1 MLCSF
6 AWSILILT
14 PDYVLALCST
24 IWDVLAQMVN
34 ICLQCRRCGFDPRL
48 GRSPGE
54 ENGYPLQYPC
64 LENSM
69 DRGAWQTTVHGVAKG
84 QIRLSDFHFQ
94 WEINIYLKHF
104 KQNKTKISLND
115 HNASLCSWLFK
126 DLLWLVG
133 KWVRNFPHQ
142 FSASWAEKLLLLL
155 SWLSIIK
162 VTFFSLLHCQG
173 YTYFCPK
180 DWR

>member
-1 MLCSF
+1 M
-6 AWSILILT
+6 
-14 PDYVLALCST
+14 
-24 IWDVLAQMVN
+24 N
-34 ICLQCRRCGFDPRL
+34 IKTFQEKLSPNGKLELPWWLRQLRIFLQCRRPQFDP
-48 GRSPGE
+48 GSKRSPGE

-69 DRGAWQTTVHGVAKG
+69 DRGAWPTTVHGVSKS
-84 QIRLSDFHFQ
+84 QIRLRDFHFQ

-115 HNASLCSWLFK
+115 HNASLLFWLFK
-126 DLLWLVG
+126 DLGLVG
-133 KWVRNFPHQ
+133 KWARNFPHQ
-142 FSASWAEKLLLLL
+142 FSASWAEKPPLLL
-155 SWLSIIK
+155 SSLPIIK

-173 YTYFCPK
+173 HTYFCPK